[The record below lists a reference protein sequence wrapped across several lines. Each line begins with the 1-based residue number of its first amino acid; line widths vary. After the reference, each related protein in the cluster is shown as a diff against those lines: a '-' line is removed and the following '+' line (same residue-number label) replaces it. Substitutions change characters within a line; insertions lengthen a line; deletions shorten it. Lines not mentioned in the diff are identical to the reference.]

1 MDYGFPERRLML
13 AVLEDAI
20 RNLLLAKRA
29 AISPRRVR
37 EDMAWFESVDR
48 SDPFT
53 FESVCDAL
61 GIDPD
66 WLRGRLL
73 AGALPARGKLR
84 RSTRL
89 SPGRPDRS
97 CSVSF

>member
-1 MDYGFPERRLML
+1 ML

-20 RNLLLAKRA
+20 RNLLLARRSALSTRRA
-29 AISPRRVR
+29 R
-37 EDMAWFESVDR
+37 EEVAWFESSDR

-73 AGALPARGKLR
+73 GGALPARGKLR